1 MSTLNGKTI
10 VIDGVVYRLV
20 AVEREDTREHTQ
32 NIFIFYVNGTALH
45 LVFGKSRE
53 EWEQVYGADPDL
65 WDVSFEELVDGTLD
79 IDEDIWY
86 WYIDGRCFETD
97 EKVDKE
103 GD

>member
-10 VIDGVVYRLV
+10 VIDGVEYRLV
-20 AVEREDTREHTQ
+20 AVEREDTREDT
-32 NIFIFYVNGTALH
+32 NIVIVYVNGKALH

-53 EWEQVYGADPDL
+53 EWERVYGADPDI
-65 WDVSFEELVDGTLD
+65 WDVSFKELVDGTLD
-79 IDEDIWY
+79 VDEDIWY

-97 EKVDKE
+97 EKVKE